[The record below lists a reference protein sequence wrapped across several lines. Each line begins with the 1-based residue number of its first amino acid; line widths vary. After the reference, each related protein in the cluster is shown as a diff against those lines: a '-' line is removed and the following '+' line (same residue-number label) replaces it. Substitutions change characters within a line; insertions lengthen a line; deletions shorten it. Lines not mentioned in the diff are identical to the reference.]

1 MKKDFNKVMA
11 ALKGIESNLLQV
23 AIYNSFSPRCVIILE
38 SDSDNVLDQLE
49 ELRDFCRK
57 TRLPFPLVVDRQF
70 VLSSLDSYPLE
81 FLDIISSRYQNL
93 FAKEDVLA
101 TLTFTTANL
110 RLQMEREVKSKWL
123 LTRLTVLEQ
132 NPKPKVLAETLAL
145 SIRAIMPVLKGLCH
159 LSGRPIPNDP
169 LDLIA
174 QASDVS
180 NLNFGPLGNW
190 LNLEKAELG
199 TIKSY
204 LGILANLMQY
214 LDSLAND

>member
-1 MKKDFNKVMA
+1 MKKDFNKVMTV
-11 ALKGIESNLLQV
+11 LKDLENSLLQV
-23 AIYNSFSPRCVIILE
+23 AVYENFAPRCVIIL
-38 SDSDNVLDQLE
+38 DSDPDSLLEKLDG
-49 ELRDFCRK
+49 LRDYCRK

-101 TLTFTTANL
+101 ALTFSTADL

-132 NPKPKVLAETLAL
+132 NPKPKVLAETLSM
-145 SIRAIMPVLKGLCH
+145 SIRAIIPVFKGLCYIAN
-159 LSGRPIPNDP
+159 RPIPVEP

-174 QASDVS
+174 QAKDVS
-180 NLNFGPLGNW
+180 KLDLSALGQW
-190 LNLEKAELG
+190 LNLDKAD
-199 TIKSY
+199 INIVKSY
-204 LGILANLMQY
+204 LAILSTLMQY
-214 LDSLAND
+214 LEKLAND